1 MAHFTD
7 GTQSASSRVRGH
19 RKRRRKAASENQPL
33 SFPVDRGVVAR
44 MLATDDTLL
53 KMCLRKG
60 NYSQAAQV
68 LRNSLKIVNNLL
80 SFVFC
85 LMIL

>member
-1 MAHFTD
+1 MNGRA
-7 GTQSASSRVRGH
+7 RGH
-19 RKRRRKAASENQPL
+19 RKRRRKVRSESQQL
-33 SFPVDRGVVAR
+33 SAPVDRSIIAR

-68 LRNSLKIVNNLL
+68 R
-80 SFVFC
+80 SFT
-85 LMIL
+85 